1 MSALSFAFSPEATA
15 KVHDALVCLAK
26 FGETVCMEA
35 RGDMLTLT
43 TLNSSRTSYASFA
56 LDAKTFF
63 LSYDFAFGQGAR
75 FTCQL
80 YNKSLT
86 YLKALLAVFKSRISD
101 PRGGDTSID
110 RCEVSVEDK
119 PNKVQCRLVVKMV
132 CRHGVTKTYR
142 LTYESVEVSHALF
155 DKYNAPNGW
164 KISSRIFREYI
175 EFFGTKTEQL
185 DLLVKEEK
193 AIFTSFTEKIMDGKE
208 ILKQPLETAISLHIQ
223 DFDDFHAEEDVH
235 IVINVKDFKAIV
247 THAETLKAPMSAQFS
262 RPGRP
267 LLFRYTDKGLTC
279 EFILMTT
286 GVAQAVP
293 PATAPKVAS
302 TRPGGQASR
311 QPSAVPLRPSRQS
324 TVDPDVSTR
333 QPSVA
338 SGMPSRQSSHAAI
351 QTVEGR
357 NTEMA
362 PPPRPASVVGPQRR
376 VLGSLGRQT
385 SQATTSN
392 GDPDPESLF
401 MPHGDQDDRRFDPA
415 DFDQEPEEEMLG
427 WDANADITGGLHP
440 TFRDAITYEP
450 PPLSQSFNRSTQGLP
465 PTQRLSQMN
474 GLFD

>member
-1 MSALSFAFSPEATA
+1 MSTLSFAFSPEATA
-15 KVHDALVCLAK
+15 KVHDALICLAK

-63 LSYDFAFGQGAR
+63 LSYDFGLGQGAR

-80 YNKSLT
+80 YN
-86 YLKALLAVFKSRISD
+86 KALLAVFKSRISD

-119 PNKVQCRLVVKMV
+119 PNKVQCRLVVRMV

-155 DKYNAPNGW
+155 DKHNAPNGW
-164 KISSRIFREYI
+164 KISSRLLREYI
-175 EFFGTKTEQL
+175 EFFGAKTEQL
-185 DLLVKEEK
+185 DLLVKDEK

-247 THAETLKAPMSAQFS
+247 VHAETLKAPMSAQFS

-267 LLFRYTDKGLTC
+267 LLFRYTDRGLTC

-286 GVAQAVP
+286 GISQAVP

-302 TRPGGQASR
+302 TRPGSQASR

-324 TVDPDVSTR
+324 T
-333 QPSVA
+333 
-338 SGMPSRQSSHAAI
+338 
-351 QTVEGR
+351 R

-362 PPPRPASVVGPQRR
+362 PPPKPASVAGPRERR
-376 VLGSLGRQT
+376 VLGSLGRQI
-385 SQATTSN
+385 SQATTTTSN
-392 GDPDPESLF
+392 ADPDPESLF
-401 MPHGDQDDRRFDPA
+401 MPQGDEDDSRFDPTN
-415 DFDQEPEEEMLG
+415 FDEEPEEMLG
-427 WDANADITGGLHP
+427 WDANADVTGGYHP
-440 TFRDAITYEP
+440 TFRDAITHEP
-450 PPLSQSFNRSTQGLP
+450 PPLSQSLNRSTQGLP

>member
-15 KVHDALVCLAK
+15 KVHDALICLAK

-35 RGDMLTLT
+35 RGDM
-43 TLNSSRTSYASFA
+43 
-56 LDAKTFF
+56 
-63 LSYDFAFGQGAR
+63 
-75 FTCQL
+75 
-80 YNKSLT
+80 
-86 YLKALLAVFKSRISD
+86 ALLAVFKSRISD

-119 PNKVQCRLVVKMV
+119 PDKVQCRLVVRMV

-155 DKYNAPNGW
+155 DKHNAPNGW
-164 KISSRIFREYI
+164 KISSRILREYI
-175 EFFGTKTEQL
+175 EYFGTKTEQL
-185 DLLVKEEK
+185 DLLVKDEK
-193 AIFTSFTEKIMDGKE
+193 AVFTSFTEKIMDGKE

-247 THAETLKAPMSAQFS
+247 IHAETLKAPMSAQFS

-267 LLFRYTDKGLTC
+267 LLFRYTDKGLTS
-279 EFILMTT
+279 
-286 GVAQAVP
+286 P
-293 PATAPKVAS
+293 RVAS

-324 TVDPDVSTR
+324 TVDPDASTR

-338 SGMPSRQSSHAAI
+338 SGMPSRQTSHAVV
-351 QTVEGR
+351 QTVEDR

-362 PPPRPASVVGPQRR
+362 PPPKPASIAGPRERR
-376 VLGSLGRQT
+376 VLGSLGRQI
-385 SQATTSN
+385 SQATTTSKA
-392 GDPDPESLF
+392 DPDPESLF
-401 MPHGDQDDRRFDPA
+401 MPQGDEDDSRFDPTN
-415 DFDQEPEEEMLG
+415 FDEEPEEMLG
-427 WDANADITGGLHP
+427 WDANADVTGGFHP
-440 TFRDAITYEP
+440 TFRDAITHEP
-450 PPLSQSFNRSTQGLP
+450 PPLSQSLNRSTQGLP

>member
-1 MSALSFAFSPEATA
+1 MSALSFAFSPEATT
-15 KVHDALVCLAK
+15 KVHDALICLAK

-63 LSYDFAFGQGAR
+63 LSYDFGLGQGAR

-80 YNKSLT
+80 YN
-86 YLKALLAVFKSRISD
+86 KALLAVFKSRISD

-119 PNKVQCRLVVKMV
+119 PNKVQCRLVVRMV

-164 KISSRIFREYI
+164 KISSRILREYI
-175 EFFGTKTEQL
+175 EYFGTKTEQL
-185 DLLVKEEK
+185 DLLVKDEK
-193 AIFTSFTEKIMDGKE
+193 AVFTSFTEKIMDGKE

-247 THAETLKAPMSAQFS
+247 IHAETFKAPMSAQFS

-286 GVAQAVP
+286 GISQAVP

-311 QPSAVPLRPSRQS
+311 QPSSVSIRPSRQS

-338 SGMPSRQSSHAAI
+338 SGMPSRQTSHAVVP
-351 QTVEGR
+351 TVEDR

-362 PPPRPASVVGPQRR
+362 PPPKPASVAGPRERR
-376 VLGSLGRQT
+376 VLGSFGRQI
-385 SQATTSN
+385 SQATATSN
-392 GDPDPESLF
+392 ADLDPESLF
-401 MPHGDQDDRRFDPA
+401 MPQGDEDDSRFDPTN
-415 DFDQEPEEEMLG
+415 FDEEPEEMLG
-427 WDANADITGGLHP
+427 WDANADVTGGFHQ
-440 TFRDAITYEP
+440 TFRDAITHEP
-450 PPLSQSFNRSTQGLP
+450 PPLSQSLNRSTQGLP

>member
-15 KVHDALVCLAK
+15 KVHDALICLAK
-26 FGETVCMEA
+26 FSETVCLEA

-43 TLNSSRTSYASFA
+43 ALNSSRTSYASFA

-63 LSYDFAFGQGAR
+63 LSYDFGLGQGAR

-80 YNKSLT
+80 YNK
-86 YLKALLAVFKSRISD
+86 ALLAVFKSRMSD

-142 LTYESVEVSHALF
+142 LTYESVEISHALF
-155 DKYNAPNGW
+155 DKHNAPNGW
-164 KISSRIFREYI
+164 KISSRILREYI

-193 AIFTSFTEKIMDGKE
+193 AVFTSFTEKIMDGKE

-247 THAETLKAPMSAQFS
+247 THAESLKAPMSAQFS

-267 LLFRYTDKGLTC
+267 LLFRYTDRGLTS

-286 GVAQAVP
+286 GISQALP
-293 PATAPKVAS
+293 PATAPKLAS
-302 TRPGGQASR
+302 TRLG
-311 QPSAVPLRPSRQS
+311 
-324 TVDPDVSTR
+324 
-333 QPSVA
+333 
-338 SGMPSRQSSHAAI
+338 GMPSRQSSHAVS
-351 QTVEGR
+351 QTVGNR

-362 PPPRPASVVGPQRR
+362 PPPKPGPAGGLRDRR

-385 SQATTSN
+385 SQATTTSDA
-392 GDPDPESLF
+392 DPDPESLF
-401 MPHGDQDDRRFDPA
+401 MPQGDADDRRYDPTNFDE
-415 DFDQEPEEEMLG
+415 EPEEEMLG
-427 WDANADITGGLHP
+427 WDVNADITGGFHP
-440 TFRDAITYEP
+440 TFRDAVTHEP
-450 PPLSQSFNRSTQGLP
+450 PPLSQSLNRDTQGLP

>member
-35 RGDMLTLT
+35 RGDM
-43 TLNSSRTSYASFA
+43 
-56 LDAKTFF
+56 
-63 LSYDFAFGQGAR
+63 
-75 FTCQL
+75 
-80 YNKSLT
+80 SLT

-132 CRHGVTKTYR
+132 CRH
-142 LTYESVEVSHALF
+142 VEVSHALF

-164 KISSRIFREYI
+164 KISSRILREYI

-193 AIFTSFTEKIMDGKE
+193 AIFTSFTEKIMDE

-302 TRPGGQASR
+302 TRPAGQASR

-385 SQATTSN
+385 SQPTTTSN
-392 GDPDPESLF
+392 VDPDPESLF

-415 DFDQEPEEEMLG
+415 NFDQEPEEEMLG
-427 WDANADITGGLHP
+427 WDANADIPEFQQKHTRSTTYAE
-440 TFRDAITYEP
+440 TFSARRAASTDELDGSTYVKLVPSTFDVALLIGRQAAITVLTPTPSEHFAR
-450 PPLSQSFNRSTQGLP
+450 SCQSKHVLTASCHG
-465 PTQRLSQMN
+465 SH
-474 GLFD
+474 